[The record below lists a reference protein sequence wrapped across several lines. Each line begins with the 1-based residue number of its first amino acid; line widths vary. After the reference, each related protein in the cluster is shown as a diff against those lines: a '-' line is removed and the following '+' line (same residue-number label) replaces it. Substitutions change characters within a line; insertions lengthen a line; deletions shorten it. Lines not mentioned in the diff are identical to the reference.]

1 MENWMFRRDLIDAR
15 TLRALSRRSDAKGAV
30 RLFSQYAAMAA
41 TGTGIFFLWGT
52 WWCVPVFLAHGVLL
66 FAYGY
71 AGQHELVHR
80 TAFQTRQLN
89 DLAAH
94 VASFIRLFPTE
105 YQRSWHFAHHR
116 NTKDPDKDSEI
127 LGDGKLTLG
136 RYLWFLAGIDY
147 WTYRIGVLLRVARGR
162 KIEPFLTDEEWPGLV
177 REARL
182 YLAGY
187 ALVAAASIAFQSWA
201 VLIYWLGPLTVA
213 TPFYRAYIATEH
225 YARPQV
231 PDVILNTRTTH
242 AGPVMQ
248 WLMWN
253 MPYHTEHHLFPGVPF
268 HKLAELSRTL
278 RAGEK
283 SPMAPNRIARSHLA
297 VNWEIFRGL
306 LRRDPA
312 YMVR

>member
-1 MENWMFRRDLIDAR
+1 MDNWMFRRDLIDSR
-15 TLRALSRRSDAKGAV
+15 TLRALSRRSDAKGAI
-30 RLFSQYAAMAA
+30 RLFSQFAAMGV
-41 TGTGIFFLWGT
+41 TGWGIFMLWGT

-71 AGQHELVHR
+71 AGQHELIHR
-80 TAFQTRQLN
+80 TAFQTRQFN
-89 DLAAH
+89 DWAAH
-94 VASFIRLFPTE
+94 LASFIRIFPAG
-105 YQRSWHFAHHR
+105 YQRSWHFSHHR

-127 LGDGKLTLG
+127 IGTTPLTLG
-136 RYLWFLAGIDY
+136 SYLWFLTGLDY

-162 KIEPFLTDEEWPGLV
+162 KIEPFLTEKEWPGLV
-177 REARL
+177 REARI

-187 ALVAAASIAFQSWA
+187 VLIAAASVAFQSWA
-201 VLIYWLGPLTVA
+201 AIIYWLGPLAAA
-213 TPFYRAYIATEH
+213 TPFYRFYIATEH

-231 PDVILNTRTTH
+231 GDIIVNTRTTR
-242 AGPVMQ
+242 AGPIMQ

-278 RAGEK
+278 RSGNHPA
-283 SPMAPNRIARSHLA
+283 MAANQIARSHLA

-312 YMVR
+312 YSLR